1 MRSSFTFT
9 YNYGHV
15 TCHEVKMKEIG
26 GELLSTFGMNALED
40 LN

>member
-1 MRSSFTFT
+1 MSRGQKFK
-9 YNYGHV
+9 V
-15 TCHEVKMKEIG
+15 KEIA

>member
-1 MRSSFTFT
+1 MSRGQKFK
-9 YNYGHV
+9 V
-15 TCHEVKMKEIG
+15 KEIG

>member
-1 MRSSFTFT
+1 MSQGQKF
-9 YNYGHV
+9 
-15 TCHEVKMKEIG
+15 KMKEIG

>member
-1 MRSSFTFT
+1 MSRGQKF
-9 YNYGHV
+9 
-15 TCHEVKMKEIG
+15 EMKETG